1 MANGKAGAP
10 IGNTNARGKRT
21 WAEAINKAVKE
32 IDPDSKDKV
41 KKLRSL
47 ARKLVSLGIG
57 GDVSA
62 LREIGDRLDGRAI
75 QQVDIGDHK
84 QITVIE
90 RVIITGPIEK
100 PAIPPAMDVLEH
112 DSGQDKTE

>member
-1 MANGKAGAP
+1 M
-10 IGNTNARGKRT
+10 GNTNAKGKRT

-32 IDPDSKDKV
+32 VDKDSPDGS

-47 ARKLVSLGIG
+47 ARKLVSIGIE

-75 QQVDIGDHK
+75 QQVDLGEQK
-84 QITVIE
+84 TITVIE
-90 RVIITGPIEK
+90 RIVITQAPDK
-100 PAIPPAMDVLEH
+100 PPLSPAAAVIEH
-112 DSGQDKTE
+112 DPDAIIVGSNEDK